1 MTSTPETQSQPAVP
15 TLAQLELSQRALD
28 EIAPAG
34 AVGEVHD
41 AIQIADQVVAIRY
54 TSNLQSYPD
63 WLWTASLAVIHPEH
77 PTVLELALLPTE
89 SSLLAPEW
97 VPWADRLAE
106 YLASQEHE
114 ESSDDEDSGDDDEHD
129 DDDDDFAEVDDHD
142 DDHDWDG

>member
-1 MTSTPETQSQPAVP
+1 MTSTPEPVVQSAVP
-15 TLAQLELSQRALD
+15 TLEQLQLSQRALD

-41 AIQIADQVVAIRY
+41 ALQIADQVVAIRY
-54 TSNLQSYPD
+54 TSNLEAYPD
-63 WLWTASLAVIHPEH
+63 WLWTASLAIVDPEH

-89 SSLLAPEW
+89 SSLLAPAW

-114 ESSDDEDSGDDDEHD
+114 DDDAD
-129 DDDDDFAEVDDHD
+129 DDGEDDADDHEDAEDDFEEVDDHD
-142 DDHDWDG
+142 DWDD